1 MLHQSTAAN
10 ETAVRADG
18 GTAPTL
24 RISVESGRLLTYLK
38 ANAQGSAELG
48 EVARDMRM
56 SRAAVARALRE
67 LERTGLVSLH
77 IEED

>member
-1 MLHQSTAAN
+1 MQLQ
-10 ETAVRADG
+10 EG
-18 GTAPTL
+18 GRGATPL
-24 RISVESGRLLTYLK
+24 RIARDSGRLLQFLK
-38 ANAQGSAELG
+38 DNAQGSAELG
-48 EVARDMRM
+48 ELARDLRM